1 MSAVNVSILDKI
13 VEKQEQ
19 ITNLA
24 YENRKMGDFLA
35 KFGLTIDD
43 ITDIVINSEEQ
54 VNLDIIKKIKNK
66 ANILERR
73 IVKNT
78 IFQQHNKIKV

>member
-35 KFGLTIDD
+35 KLGLTIDD

-73 IVKNT
+73 IVKDT

>member
-1 MSAVNVSILDKI
+1 MSAVNGSIFDKI
-13 VEKQEQ
+13 VAKQEE

-24 YENRKMGDFLA
+24 YENRKMGNFLA
-35 KFGLTIDD
+35 KLGLTIDD

-54 VNLDIIKKIKNK
+54 FNLDIIKKIKNK

-73 IVKNT
+73 IVKDT

>member
-35 KFGLTIDD
+35 NLGLTIDD

-73 IVKNT
+73 IVKDT

>member
-35 KFGLTIDD
+35 KLGLTIDD

-54 VNLDIIKKIKNK
+54 LNLNIIKKIKNK

-73 IVKNT
+73 IVKDT

>member
-35 KFGLTIDD
+35 KLGLTIDD

-54 VNLDIIKKIKNK
+54 LNLDIIKKIKNK

>member
-1 MSAVNVSILDKI
+1 MSAVNGSIFDKI
-13 VEKQEQ
+13 VAKQEQ

-35 KFGLTIDD
+35 KLGLTIDD

-54 VNLDIIKKIKNK
+54 FNLDIIKKIKNK

>member
-1 MSAVNVSILDKI
+1 MSAVNGSIFDKI

-24 YENRKMGDFLA
+24 YKNRKMGDFLA
-35 KFGLTIDD
+35 KLGLTVDD
-43 ITDIVINSEEQ
+43 ITDIVINSKEQ
-54 VNLDIIKKIKNK
+54 LNLDIIKKIKNK

-78 IFQQHNKIKV
+78 IFQQYNKIKV

>member
-35 KFGLTIDD
+35 KLGLTVDD

-54 VNLDIIKKIKNK
+54 FNLDIIKKIKNK

-73 IVKNT
+73 IVKDT

>member
-35 KFGLTIDD
+35 KLGLTVDD

-54 VNLDIIKKIKNK
+54 FNLDIIKKIKNK

>member
-1 MSAVNVSILDKI
+1 MSAVNGSIFDKI

-35 KFGLTIDD
+35 KLGLTVDD

-54 VNLDIIKKIKNK
+54 FNLDIIKKIKNK

>member
-1 MSAVNVSILDKI
+1 MSAINGSIFDKI

-35 KFGLTIDD
+35 KLGLTVDD
-43 ITDIVINSEEQ
+43 ITDIVINSKEQ
-54 VNLDIIKKIKNK
+54 LNLDIIKKIKNK

>member
-35 KFGLTIDD
+35 KLGLTVDD

-54 VNLDIIKKIKNK
+54 VNLAIIKKIKNK

>member
-1 MSAVNVSILDKI
+1 MSAINGSIFDKI

-35 KFGLTIDD
+35 KLGLTIDD

-54 VNLDIIKKIKNK
+54 FNLDIIKKIKNK

-73 IVKNT
+73 IVKDT

>member
-35 KFGLTIDD
+35 KLGLTVDD

>member
-1 MSAVNVSILDKI
+1 MSAKNESIFDKI
-13 VEKQEQ
+13 VAKQEE

-35 KFGLTIDD
+35 KLGLTVDD
-43 ITDIVINSEEQ
+43 ITDIVIHSEEQ

-73 IVKNT
+73 IVKDT

>member
-35 KFGLTIDD
+35 KLDLTIDD

-54 VNLDIIKKIKNK
+54 LNLDIIKKIKNK

-73 IVKNT
+73 IVKDT

>member
-1 MSAVNVSILDKI
+1 MSAINGSIFDKI

-35 KFGLTIDD
+35 KLGLTVDD

-54 VNLDIIKKIKNK
+54 FNLDIIKKIKNK

>member
-1 MSAVNVSILDKI
+1 MSAINGSIFDKI

-24 YENRKMGDFLA
+24 YENRKMGDFLV
-35 KFGLTIDD
+35 KLGLTIDD
-43 ITDIVINSEEQ
+43 ITDVVINSEEQ

-73 IVKNT
+73 IVKDT
-78 IFQQHNKIKV
+78 IFQQHNKMKV

>member
-1 MSAVNVSILDKI
+1 MSAINGSIFDKI

-35 KFGLTIDD
+35 KLGLTIDD

-54 VNLDIIKKIKNK
+54 FNLDIIKKIKNK

-73 IVKNT
+73 IVKDT
-78 IFQQHNKIKV
+78 IFQQHNKMKV

>member
-35 KFGLTIDD
+35 KLGLTIDD

-54 VNLDIIKKIKNK
+54 VNLDIIKKIKSK

>member
-1 MSAVNVSILDKI
+1 MSAINGSIFDKI

-35 KFGLTIDD
+35 KLGLTIDD

-54 VNLDIIKKIKNK
+54 FNLDIIKKIKNK

-73 IVKNT
+73 IVKDT
-78 IFQQHNKIKV
+78 IFQQHNKKKV

>member
-1 MSAVNVSILDKI
+1 MSAINGSIFDKI

-35 KFGLTIDD
+35 KLGLTIDD

-54 VNLDIIKKIKNK
+54 FNLDIIKKIKNK

>member
-1 MSAVNVSILDKI
+1 MSAVNDSILDKI

-35 KFGLTIDD
+35 KLGLTVDD

-54 VNLDIIKKIKNK
+54 FNLDIIKKIKSK

>member
-35 KFGLTIDD
+35 KLGLTVDD

-54 VNLDIIKKIKNK
+54 LNLNIIKKIKNK

-73 IVKNT
+73 IVKDT

>member
-1 MSAVNVSILDKI
+1 MSAVNGSIFDKI
-13 VEKQEQ
+13 VAKQEQ

-35 KFGLTIDD
+35 KLGLTVDD

-54 VNLDIIKKIKNK
+54 FNLDIIKKIKSK

-73 IVKNT
+73 IVKDT

>member
-1 MSAVNVSILDKI
+1 MSAVNGSIFDKI

-35 KFGLTIDD
+35 KLGLTIDD

-54 VNLDIIKKIKNK
+54 FNLDIIKKIKNK

-73 IVKNT
+73 IVKDT

>member
-35 KFGLTIDD
+35 KLGLTVDD

-54 VNLDIIKKIKNK
+54 LNLDIIKKIKNK

>member
-35 KFGLTIDD
+35 KLGLTVDD
-43 ITDIVINSEEQ
+43 ITDIVINSKEQ
-54 VNLDIIKKIKNK
+54 LNLDIIKKIKNK

-73 IVKNT
+73 IVKDT
-78 IFQQHNKIKV
+78 IFQQHNKMKV

>member
-1 MSAVNVSILDKI
+1 MSAVNGSIFDKI
-13 VEKQEQ
+13 VAKQEQ

-35 KFGLTIDD
+35 KLGLTVDD

-54 VNLDIIKKIKNK
+54 FNLDIIKKIKNK